1 MAFKLKQ
8 STSYKW
14 PVALVIP
21 VDGGKRETHT
31 FDACFN
37 RLPQSRI
44 DEIRQLAIAIERG
57 RADEEEANERQ
68 MVSEILVGWDG
79 VVDDDGEAVVF
90 SVAGLAEML
99 EIPTVANQILREFF
113 NSLQSEKKPGKRGN

>member
-8 STSYKW
+8 STSYNW
-14 PVALVIP
+14 PVPLVIP

-31 FDACFN
+31 FDACFK

-44 DEIRQLAIAIERG
+44 DEIRQLAVAIDRG
-57 RADEEEANERQ
+57 RVDEDEANERQ
-68 MVSEILVGWDG
+68 MVSEIVVGWDG
-79 VVDDDGEAVVF
+79 VVDDNNDPIPF
-90 SVAGLAEML
+90 SITGLAEML

-113 NSLQSEKKPGKRGN
+113 NSLQSEKRPGKRGN

>member
-8 STSYKW
+8 SPSYKW
-14 PVALVIP
+14 PVSLVIP
-21 VDGGKRETHT
+21 VDGGKRETHV
-31 FDACFN
+31 FDACLK
-37 RLPQSRI
+37 RLSQSRI
-44 DEIRQLAIAIERG
+44 DEIRQLAVAIERG

-68 MVSEILVGWDG
+68 MVSEIMVGWDG
-79 VVDDDGEAVVF
+79 VVDDDGETVAF
-90 SVAGLAEML
+90 SVAGLTEML

>member
-8 STSYKW
+8 SPSYKW
-14 PVALVIP
+14 PVSLVIP
-21 VDGGKRETHT
+21 VDGGKRETHV
-31 FDACFN
+31 FDACFK

-57 RADEEEANERQ
+57 RADEDEANERQ
-68 MVSEILVGWDG
+68 MVSEIMVGWDG
-79 VVDDDGEAVVF
+79 VVDDDGEAVAF
-90 SVAGLAEML
+90 SVSGLTEML

>member
-44 DEIRQLAIAIERG
+44 NEIRQLAIAIERG
-57 RADEEEANERQ
+57 RADEEEANEMQ

-79 VVDDDGEAVVF
+79 VVGDDGEAVVF

-99 EIPTVANQILREFF
+99 EIPTVASQILREFF

>member
-1 MAFKLKQ
+1 MAFVLKQ

-14 PVALVIP
+14 PISLVIP

-31 FDACFN
+31 FDGVFK
-37 RLPQSRI
+37 RLSQSRI

-57 RADEEEANERQ
+57 RTEEEDANERQ
-68 MVSEILVGWDG
+68 LSSEVLIGWAG
-79 VVDDDGEAVVF
+79 VVDDKGEAVPF
-90 SVAGLAEML
+90 SVGALAEML

-113 NSLQSEKKPGKRGN
+113 NSLNPEKKPGKRGN